1 MPDSNPELHQL
12 VKLAYDLGASD
23 AAIIPSQL
31 IRVQDRLALKCTE
44 PRCENYGMSFS
55 CPPYVEGPAGFR
67 ELIKQ
72 LPQALVVRLVV
83 PARMLLSWERLDL
96 GRIHHE
102 LVARLE
108 GAAVDLGYPHSR
120 AFAGGS
126 CKELFCQEHLSCQQI
141 SGGACRHPDLARPSL
156 SGYGVDV
163 FKMIASCSWETHFKA
178 ESEEISEDNLAWV
191 AGLVLIG

>member
-1 MPDSNPELHQL
+1 MPGSSPNLSQL
-12 VKLAYDLGASD
+12 VALAYELGASD
-23 AAIIPSQL
+23 AAIIPSSL
-31 IRVQDRLALKCTE
+31 IQVQDQLAIKCTQ
-44 PRCENYGMSFS
+44 PRCENYGQSFS

-67 ELIKQ
+67 ELIEL

-83 PARMLLSWERLDL
+83 PSGMLLSWERFEL
-96 GRIHHE
+96 GRVHHE

-108 GAAVDLGYPHSR
+108 GAAVDLGCPRSR

-126 CKELFCQEHLSCQQI
+126 CKELFCQEYLDCQQI
-141 SGGACRHPDLARPSL
+141 SGGICRHPDLARPSL

-163 FKMIASCSWETHFKA
+163 FKLITSCGWETHFKT
-178 ESEEISEDNLAWV
+178 ESGENSMTWV